1 MFEIEEIQAIEILDS
16 RGTPTVEAEV
26 FLSSGIVG
34 RAAVP
39 SGASTGIREAL
50 ELRDGGE
57 RYKGKGVQ
65 KAVENIESIIRD
77 ELLGLDARDQAGI
90 DKILIEL
97 DGTEN
102 KSKLGANAILAV
114 SMACARAAA
123 EASGLPLYQYLGGCC
138 ARILPV
144 PMMNVINGGK
154 HADSG
159 LDIQEFMIVPKGFD
173 TFADALRAGSEIF
186 HTLKNILAKAG
197 HRTAVG
203 DEGGFAPK
211 VTSTKEALNLLL
223 KAIEEAKYK
232 AGEEIFLALDAA
244 ASSFYKD
251 GKYHLVGE
259 GNKIFSSDEMIAFY
273 DDLIQNYPIIS
284 IEDGLAE
291 EDWDGWEKM
300 TGKLGEKI
308 QIVGDDIFVTNPK
321 IFKQGIEKNIANA
334 ILIKLNQI
342 GTVTE
347 TFETIHMAYRHG
359 YGAVISHR
367 SGETEDSFIA
377 DLAVAS
383 GVGQIKTGSL
393 SRSDRLAKYNQLLRI
408 EAELGESAIY
418 AGLLD

>member
-16 RGTPTVEAEV
+16 RGFPTVEAEV
-26 FLSSGIVG
+26 FLTSGVVG

-39 SGASTGIREAL
+39 SGASTGLREAL

-65 KAVENIESIIRD
+65 KAVENIETIIRD
-77 ELLGLDARDQAGI
+77 ELIGLDARDQAGI
-90 DKILIEL
+90 DKVLIEL

-123 EASGLPLYQYLGGCC
+123 EAAGLPLYQYLGGAC
-138 ARILPV
+138 ARILPY

-173 TFADALRAGSEIF
+173 TFAEALRAGSEIF
-186 HTLKNILAKAG
+186 HTLKNILSKAG

-211 VTSTKEALNLLL
+211 ITSTKEALNLLL

-232 AGEEIFLALDAA
+232 AGEEIFLALDPA

-251 GKYHLVGE
+251 GKYHMVGE
-259 GNKIFSSDEMIAFY
+259 GNKIFSSEEMISFY
-273 DDLIQNYPIIS
+273 DDLVQNYPIIS

-300 TGKLGEKI
+300 TQKLGDKI

-347 TFETIHMAYRHG
+347 TFETIQMAQRHG

-383 GVGQIKTGSL
+383 SVGQIKTGSL
-393 SRSDRLAKYNQLLRI
+393 SRSDRLSKYNQLLRI
-408 EAELGESAIY
+408 EAELGTSSIY

>member
-16 RGTPTVEAEV
+16 RGLPTVEAEV
-26 FLSSGIVG
+26 FLTSGVVG

-50 ELRDGGE
+50 ELRDGGD

-65 KAVENIESIIRD
+65 KAVENIETIIRD
-77 ELLGLDARDQAGI
+77 EIIGFDVRDQAGI
-90 DKILIEL
+90 DNTLIEL

-114 SMACARAAA
+114 SMACARAAS

-159 LDIQEFMIVPKGFD
+159 LDIQEFMIVPKGFK
-173 TFADALRAGSEIF
+173 TFAECLRAGSEIF

-211 VTSTKEALNLLL
+211 LTSTKEALDLLL
-223 KAIEEAKYK
+223 KAINEAKYK
-232 AGEEIFLALDAA
+232 PGEEIFLALDPA

-251 GKYHLVGE
+251 GKYHMIGE
-259 GNKIFSSDEMIAFY
+259 GNKILSSEEMISFY
-273 DDLIQNYPIIS
+273 NELIQNYPIIS

-300 TGKLGEKI
+300 TISLGEKI
-308 QIVGDDIFVTNPK
+308 QIVGDDIYVTNPK

-347 TFETIHMAYRHG
+347 TFETIQMAQRHG

-367 SGETEDSFIA
+367 SGETEDSFIS
-377 DLAVAS
+377 DLSVAS
-383 GVGQIKTGSL
+383 CVGQIKTGSL

-408 EAELGESAIY
+408 EAELGDFGIY

>member
-1 MFEIEEIQAIEILDS
+1 MFEIEEIQATEILDS
-16 RGTPTVEAEV
+16 RGFPTVEAEV
-26 FLSSGIVG
+26 FLTSGVVG

-57 RYKGKGVQ
+57 RYFGKGVQ
-65 KAVENIESIIRD
+65 KAVENIETIIRD
-77 ELLGLDARDQAGI
+77 ELIGLDARDQGGI

-114 SMACARAAA
+114 SMAVARAAA
-123 EASGLPLYQYLGGCC
+123 EASGVPLYQYLGGAC

-144 PMMNVINGGK
+144 PMMNIINGGK

-159 LDIQEFMIVPKGFD
+159 LDIQEFMIIPKGFD
-173 TFADALRAGSEIF
+173 TFKEALRAGSEIF
-186 HTLKNILAKAG
+186 HTLKGILSKAG

-203 DEGGFAPK
+203 DEGGFAPQL
-211 VTSTKEALNLLL
+211 TSTKEALDLLI
-223 KAIEEAKYK
+223 KAIGEAKYK
-232 AGEEIFLALDAA
+232 AGEEIFIGLDPA

-251 GKYHLVGE
+251 GKYHMLGE
-259 GNKIFSSDEMIAFY
+259 GNKILSSEEMVSFY
-273 DDLIQNYPIIS
+273 EELVSSYPIIS
-284 IEDGLAE
+284 IEDGLGE
-291 EDWDGWEKM
+291 EDWEGWEKM
-300 TGKLGEKI
+300 TQVMGEKI

-347 TFETIHMAYRHG
+347 TFETIQMAQRHG

-393 SRSDRLAKYNQLLRI
+393 SRSDRLSKYNQLLRI
-408 EAELGESAIY
+408 EAELGDSAIY

>member
-1 MFEIEEIQAIEILDS
+1 MFEIEEIQATEILDS
-16 RGTPTVEAEV
+16 RGFPTVEAEV
-26 FLSSGIVG
+26 FLTSGVVG

-65 KAVENIESIIRD
+65 KAVENIETIIRD
-77 ELLGLDARDQAGI
+77 ELIGLDARDQVGI
-90 DKILIEL
+90 DKIMIEL

-114 SMACARAAA
+114 SMAVTRAAA
-123 EASGLPLYQYLGGCC
+123 EASGLPLYQYLGGSC

-173 TFADALRAGSEIF
+173 TFKDALRAGSEIF
-186 HTLKNILAKAG
+186 HTLKNILTKAG

-203 DEGGFAPK
+203 DEGGFAPQL
-211 VTSTKEALNLLL
+211 TSTKEALDLLI
-223 KAIEEAKYK
+223 KAIGEAKYK
-232 AGEEIFLALDAA
+232 AGEEIFIALDPA

-251 GKYHLVGE
+251 GKYHMLGE
-259 GNKIFSSDEMIAFY
+259 GNKILSSEEMISFY
-273 DDLIQNYPIIS
+273 EDLISSYPIIS

-300 TGKLGEKI
+300 TQAMGEKI

-347 TFETIHMAYRHG
+347 TFETIQMAQRHG

-393 SRSDRLAKYNQLLRI
+393 SRSDRLSKYNQLLRI
-408 EAELGESAIY
+408 EAELGDSAIY
-418 AGLLD
+418 AGILD

>member
-16 RGTPTVEAEV
+16 RGFPTVEAEV
-26 FLSSGIVG
+26 FLNSGIVG

-57 RYKGKGVQ
+57 RFKGKGVQ
-65 KAVENIESIIRD
+65 KAVENIETIIRD
-77 ELLGLDARDQAGI
+77 ELLGFDARDQAGI
-90 DKILIEL
+90 DKTLIEL
-97 DGTEN
+97 DGTDN

-123 EASGLPLYQYLGGCC
+123 DASGLPLYQYLGGCC
-138 ARILPV
+138 ARIIPV

-159 LDIQEFMIVPKGFD
+159 LDIQEFMIVPKGFE
-173 TFADALRAGSEIF
+173 TFAEALRAGSEIF
-186 HTLKNILAKAG
+186 HTLKSILSKAG

-211 VTSTKEALNLLL
+211 VTSTKEALELLL
-223 KAIEEAKYK
+223 KAIEGAKYK
-232 AGEEIFLALDAA
+232 AGEEIFLALDPA

-251 GKYHLVGE
+251 GKYHMLGE
-259 GNKIFSSDEMIAFY
+259 GNKILSSEEMIDFY
-273 DDLIQNYPIIS
+273 EDLIQNYPIIS

-300 TGKLGEKI
+300 TQRLGEKI

-347 TFETIHMAYRHG
+347 TFETIQMARNHG

-383 GVGQIKTGSL
+383 SVGQIKTGSL

-408 EAELGESAIY
+408 EAELGDSAIY

>member
-1 MFEIEEIQAIEILDS
+1 MFEIEEIQATEILDS
-16 RGTPTVEAEV
+16 RGFPTVEAEV
-26 FLSSGIVG
+26 FLSCGVVG

-39 SGASTGIREAL
+39 SGASTGMREAL

-57 RYKGKGVQ
+57 RYKGKGVR
-65 KAVENIESIIRD
+65 KAIENIETIIRD
-77 ELLGLDARDQAGI
+77 ELIGYDARDQAGI
-90 DKILIEL
+90 DRVLIEL
-97 DGTEN
+97 DGTDN

-114 SMACARAAA
+114 SMAVARAAA
-123 EASGLPLYQYLGGCC
+123 EASGLPLFQYLGGCC
-138 ARILPV
+138 ARVLPV
-144 PMMNVINGGK
+144 PMMNIINGGK

-159 LDIQEFMIVPKGFD
+159 LDIQEFMIVPRGFD
-173 TFADALRAGSEIF
+173 TFSDALRAGSEIF
-186 HTLKNILAKAG
+186 HTLKNILSRTG

-203 DEGGFAPK
+203 DEGGFAPSI
-211 VTSTKEALNLLL
+211 TSTKDALDLIL

-232 AGEEIFLALDAA
+232 PGEEVFLAIDSA

-251 GKYHLVGE
+251 GKYHMVGE
-259 GNKIFSSDEMIAFY
+259 GNKILTSEEMISFY
-273 DDLIQNYPIIS
+273 NDLIQNYPIIS

-300 TGKLGEKI
+300 TSSLGEKI

-347 TFETIHMAYRHG
+347 TFETVHMALRHG
-359 YGAVISHR
+359 YGAIISHR

-377 DLAVAS
+377 DFAVAS

-393 SRSDRLAKYNQLLRI
+393 SRSDRLSKYNQLLRI
-408 EAELGESAIY
+408 EAELGDSAIY
-418 AGLLD
+418 AGILD

>member
-16 RGTPTVEAEV
+16 RGFPTLEAEV
-26 FLSSGIVG
+26 FLSSGVVG

-39 SGASTGIREAL
+39 SGASTGLREAL
-50 ELRDGGE
+50 EMRDGGE

-65 KAVENIESIIRD
+65 KAVENIETVIRD
-77 ELLGLDARDQAGI
+77 ELIGFDARDQAGI
-90 DKILIEL
+90 DKVLIEL
-97 DGTEN
+97 DGTDN

-114 SMACARAAA
+114 SMAVAKAAA
-123 EASGLPLYQYLGGCC
+123 EASGIPLYQYLGGCC
-138 ARILPV
+138 ARIIPF

-154 HADSG
+154 HSDSG

-173 TFADALRAGSEIF
+173 SFKRALQAGCEIF
-186 HTLKNILAKAG
+186 HTLKEILSKAG

-211 VTSTKEALNLLL
+211 LTTTKEALDLLS

-232 AGEEIFLALDAA
+232 LGEEIFLALDSA

-251 GKYHLVGE
+251 GKYHMLGE
-259 GNKIFSSDEMIAFY
+259 GNKILSSEEMIGFY
-273 DDLIQNYPIIS
+273 EDLIASYPIIS

-291 EDWDGWEKM
+291 EDWDGWEMM
-300 TGKLGEKI
+300 TKTLGEKI

-334 ILIKLNQI
+334 ILVKLNQI
-342 GTVTE
+342 GTLTE
-347 TFETIHMAYRHG
+347 TFETIQMAQRHG

-367 SGETEDSFIA
+367 SGETEDNFIA

-383 GVGQIKTGSL
+383 NVGQIKTGSL
-393 SRSDRLAKYNQLLRI
+393 SRSERLAKYNQLLRI
-408 EAELGESAIY
+408 EAELGDSAIY

>member
-16 RGTPTVEAEV
+16 RGLPTVEAEV
-26 FLSSGIVG
+26 FLNSGVVG

-65 KAVENIESIIRD
+65 KAVENIEGIIRD
-77 ELLGLDARDQAGI
+77 ELLGFDVRDQAGI
-90 DKILIEL
+90 DKTLIEL

-123 EASGLPLYQYLGGCC
+123 DASGLPLYQYLGGCC

-173 TFADALRAGSEIF
+173 TFAEALRAGSEIF

-211 VTSTKEALNLLL
+211 VTSTKEALDLLL
-223 KAIEEAKYK
+223 KAMEEAKYK

-251 GKYHLVGE
+251 
-259 GNKIFSSDEMIAFY
+259 
-273 DDLIQNYPIIS
+273 
-284 IEDGLAE
+284 
-291 EDWDGWEKM
+291 
-300 TGKLGEKI
+300 
-308 QIVGDDIFVTNPK
+308 
-321 IFKQGIEKNIANA
+321 
-334 ILIKLNQI
+334 
-342 GTVTE
+342 
-347 TFETIHMAYRHG
+347 
-359 YGAVISHR
+359 
-367 SGETEDSFIA
+367 
-377 DLAVAS
+377 
-383 GVGQIKTGSL
+383 
-393 SRSDRLAKYNQLLRI
+393 
-408 EAELGESAIY
+408 
-418 AGLLD
+418 